1 MTKHLLILANDKVRE
16 KATRWVR
23 DLPPG
28 TRVEFSEPRRT
39 ADQNAKLWALLGD
52 VSRQHAHHG
61 TRYDPEDWKCLFMLA
76 LGKEMRFALSLDGKG
91 FVPLGTRSSKLSKAE
106 MSELIEYIL
115 CFCAENSIQLSDP
128 TLIQADAASTRR
140 AA

>member
-1 MTKHLLILANDKVRE
+1 MKHLLILANDKVRE

-23 DLPPG
+23 ELPPG

-39 ADQNAKLWALLGD
+39 TDQNAKLWSLLGD
-52 VSRQHAHHG
+52 VSRNHEHG
-61 TRYDPEDWKCLFMLA
+61 GQRYDPEDWKCLFMLA
-76 LGKEMRFALSLDGKG
+76 LGKEMRFAPSLDGKG

-106 MSELIEYIL
+106 MSALIEYIL
-115 CFCAENSIQLSDP
+115 CFCAENEIALSDP
-128 TLIQADAASTRR
+128 TLMQPDTAR